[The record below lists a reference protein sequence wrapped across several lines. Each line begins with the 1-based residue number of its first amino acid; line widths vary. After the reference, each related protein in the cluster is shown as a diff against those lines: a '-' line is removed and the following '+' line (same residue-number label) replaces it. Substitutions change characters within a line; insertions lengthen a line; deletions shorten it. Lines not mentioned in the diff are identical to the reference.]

1 MITASSVPKNA
12 LDRWSSDLGIMQ
24 ATQAVVGAPVHAFRS
39 VGELL
44 HHIRAPPQLH
54 SYFLCL
60 PEAAVVQVFMLARIR
75 QTIAPPAGEQLASAV
90 QYRDP
95 TPAVSTAG
103 IDGTNEPRAT
113 TAKMACRPGD

>member
-1 MITASSVPKNA
+1 VRQCMPFGLSGNSSIIFG
-12 LDRWSSDLGIMQ
+12 L
-24 ATQAVVGAPVHAFRS
+24 
-39 VGELL
+39 
-44 HHIRAPPQLH
+44 PPQLH

-75 QTIAPPAGEQLASAV
+75 QTVAPPAGEQLASAV

-103 IDGTNEPRAT
+103 IDGTYEPSAM
-113 TAKMACRPGD
+113 TAKVA